1 MTHMASLYVGSKTPQ
16 TTFERVANDLL
27 YESHFIV
34 VGNTNRIVYP
44 LENSAND

>member
-1 MTHMASLYVGSKTPQ
+1 MTHMASLYVGSKIPQ

-34 VGNTNRIVYP
+34 VRKTNRIAHP